1 MNSKNSVS
9 DRTGGTQQRKRAV
22 YSTPKLVEYGGL
34 RDITLATNA
43 NNTHKSDNSSGS
55 ANKTNG

>member
-1 MNSKNSVS
+1 MNSKNSVG

-34 RDITLATNA
+34 RDITLATA
-43 NNTHKSDNSSGS
+43 SDNTHKSDNSKAT
-55 ANKTNG
+55 ANKTGG